1 MRLKCSRQLTLGP
14 ENLDQVSVVAQDC
27 LLQTLQVSE
36 SVGTKI
42 WIRIWVLEAA
52 LEDSVGVRQEV
63 KQEYKAKDI

>member
-1 MRLKCSRQLTLGP
+1 MRLKCSQQLTLGP
-14 ENLDQVSVVAQDC
+14 ENLDQVSVVAQEC
-27 LLQTLQVSE
+27 LLCSVFSE

-63 KQEYKAKDI
+63 KQEYKANDI